1 MGSLILGVFTLAL
14 VIVCVLLV
22 LVILMQRPNANSGMG
37 AALGGGAAE
46 STFGGEA
53 GNVLTRAT
61 VKLTVLF
68 FVLAAGLY
76 MGYIYLSMQKD
87 DTAPTNLSISAVAE
101 KAASG
106 AQQAAQNPA
115 SAASGQTSAASQ
127 AKQSPAASQPESK
140 PAAAPSGQATPA
152 QAEQKPA
159 MPANSDAATNQAK
172 QKQTT
177 QSAAPEKK

>member
-68 FVLAAGLY
+68 FILAAGLY

-127 AKQSPAASQPESK
+127 PESK

-159 MPANSDAATNQAK
+159 MPANSDAAANQAK